1 MPGVERKLT
10 TIVAA
15 DVVGFS
21 RLMGEDESGTLE
33 ALMACRSIIDQIIED
48 HHGRI
53 FGAAGDSV
61 LAEFASP
68 VQAVLC
74 ARDFQARI
82 AERNA
87 NGDPAR
93 AMQFRVGI
101 TIGDVIIEGRNLYG
115 EGVNIAA
122 RLQAIADPGGVCISH
137 KVYEEVRRKID
148 FGFVEGGLQTLKNIP
163 DPISIYHL
171 GRASV
176 PGETRKAS
184 TPAGA
189 GPAKALPLL
198 AIGELRNISG
208 GDEVE
213 ALTAGLIADIRNA
226 LGHQTAIAV
235 VSGGDRTADFV
246 LEGSVRASGRR
257 LRLAF
262 ELLEGANRRQIWSE
276 RYDRTLD
283 DLFDLE
289 DEISQNVASVIR
301 VRVKAQIFERLA
313 KTENEKLTVPELL
326 DKAAGYFVVSH
337 GRNSEAGAALRL
349 ALERAPDN
357 SMAKA
362 MLAFSLHRQG
372 EFSAAPLPEA
382 VRGEIVTL
390 CRSAVSLAPDS
401 YFARLVSGLAY
412 YDLGGNFEA
421 ARHDAHAALERNPA
435 FTQAQAL
442 LGIAR
447 IHLGET
453 EEGLE
458 LIARAIEANK
468 ADPHRFRHRR
478 EQALGHFVAGR
489 LDQSVEIA
497 RNLVEQAPDLD
508 RNRLFLAVLLQAAG
522 EATSARTEWLRL
534 GEPAALRQIYIGHSA
549 AAERFAAALASLVDA
564 AAEGHRA

>member
-21 RLMGEDESGTLE
+21 RLMAEDETGTLA

-53 FGAAGDSV
+53 FGSAGDSV

-74 ARDFQARI
+74 AREFQGRI

-87 NGDPAR
+87 IGKPAS

-101 TIGDVIIEGRNLYG
+101 NIGDVIIEGKNLYG
-115 EGVNIAA
+115 EGVNVAA
-122 RLQAIADPGGVCISH
+122 RLQAIAEPGGVCISH

-148 FGFVEGGLQTLKNIP
+148 FGFIEGGLQTLKNIP

-171 GRASV
+171 GRVSELRQIEKATIPVAS
-176 PGETRKAS
+176 A
-184 TPAGA
+184 
-189 GPAKALPLL
+189 AKGLPLL

-226 LGHQTAIAV
+226 LGHQTAISV
-235 VSGGDRTADFV
+235 ISGGDNKPDFI
-246 LEGSVRASGRR
+246 LEGSVRASGKR

-262 ELLEGANRRQIWSE
+262 ALLEGANRRQIWSE

-301 VRVKAQIFERLA
+301 VRVKAQIFERLVE
-313 KTENEKLTVPELL
+313 TENDKLSVPELL

-337 GRNSEAGAALRL
+337 GHNSKAEAVLRL
-349 ALERAPDN
+349 ALERAPEN

-362 MLAFSLHRQG
+362 MLAFCLHRQG
-372 EFSAAPLPEA
+372 EFSAAPLPDA
-382 VRGEIVTL
+382 VRDEIMTL
-390 CRSAVSLAPDS
+390 TRSAVSRAPES
-401 YFARLVSGLAY
+401 YFAHLISGLVH
-412 YDLGGNFEA
+412 YDLSGNFEA
-421 ARHDAHAALERNPA
+421 AKYDAQAALDRNPA

-447 IHLGET
+447 IHLGDV
-453 EEGLE
+453 EEGLKV
-458 LIARAIEANK
+458 LGRAIEANK
-468 ADPHRFRHRR
+468 ADPHRFRHLR
-478 EQALGHFVAGR
+478 EQALGHFVTGR
-489 LDQSVEIA
+489 LERATEIA
-497 RNLVEQAPDLD
+497 RNLIEQAPDLG
-508 RNRLFLAVLLQAAG
+508 RNRMFLAVLLQATG
-522 EATSARTEWLRL
+522 DVINARTQWLQL
-534 GEPAALRQIYIGHSA
+534 GEPVAVRQIYIGDSS
-549 AAERFAAALASLVDA
+549 AAERFASTVASLLGA
-564 AAEGHRA
+564 AKS